1 MVGLV
6 QFLNSTKSQE
16 QAEGMAGMSEDRAEG
31 GRAGQELA
39 TGEFSPPPGDFSPVV
54 KKRRGRP
61 PKSAPAPDLDAPP
74 AGRASPVQEPSGPAV
89 PARSDAAPGLPADLG
104 ALRDRQ
110 REDCAKLAAQVKRL
124 RELDDLGAGREGN
137 QAAALGTLTR
147 ATAALHEM
155 ERAAYGLGQDA
166 AQGRDRVILLP
177 VPVDSMA
184 DWARQAAAVMGI
196 PAGEAPGQVQPGTGP
211 RRASED

>member
-1 MVGLV
+1 MAHD
-6 QFLNSTKSQE
+6 QE
-16 QAEGMAGMSEDRAEG
+16 SRDEDRTAG
-31 GRAGQELA
+31 GRAGQLSA
-39 TGEFSPPPGDFSPVV
+39 TGDFSPVV

-61 PKSAPAPDLDAPP
+61 PKQAPALDLDAPP
-74 AGRASPVQEPSGPAV
+74 AGPPAPVPEPSGPAV
-89 PARSDAAPGLPADLG
+89 PARADAAPGLPADLG

-166 AQGRDRVILLP
+166 AQGRDKVFFFP
-177 VPVDSMA
+177 VPIDNMA
-184 DWARQAAAVMGI
+184 DWATAARQVFGI
-196 PAGEAPGQVQPGTGP
+196 DQRQDQANRQIGPGTGP
-211 RRASED
+211 RRATEE